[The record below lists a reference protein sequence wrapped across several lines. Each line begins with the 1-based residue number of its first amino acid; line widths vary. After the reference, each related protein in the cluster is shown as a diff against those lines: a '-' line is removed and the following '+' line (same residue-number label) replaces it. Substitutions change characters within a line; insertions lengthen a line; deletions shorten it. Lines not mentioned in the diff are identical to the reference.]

1 MAIKRIIS
9 PRLRPIAPISTM
21 EAPMAAKAFKDDFN
35 RHAKNL
41 ANQNAAYRDEN
52 GVAQLTI
59 KFLNGRV
66 ATIRLFENVA
76 DEDTDNTTVL
86 HPCSHQTL
94 KKCWG
99 TVGAAIA
106 FSVAFVFTVTND
118 DGEEVALILQR
129 CADHRH
135 LADDF
140 VNGILAQCRSEFM
153 AAGNVETE
161 LESKI
166 DNLEENLVEKIDGL
180 QSQLGEAVGLLSKLL
195 DGRP

>member
-1 MAIKRIIS
+1 
-9 PRLRPIAPISTM
+9 
-21 EAPMAAKAFKDDFN
+21 MAAKVFKDDFN

-41 ANQNAAYRDEN
+41 VNQNAAYRDEN
-52 GVAQLTI
+52 GVTQLII

-66 ATIRLFENVA
+66 ATIRLFEDVA

-86 HPCSHQTL
+86 HDCSHQTL

-106 FSVAFVFTVTND
+106 FSVAFVFPVTND
-118 DGEEVALILQR
+118 EGDEVKLILQR
-129 CADHRH
+129 CADHKH

-140 VNGILAQCRSEFM
+140 VDDILTQCKSEFR
-153 AAGNVETE
+153 AAGNVDTE
-161 LESKI
+161 LESKL
-166 DNLEENLVEKIDGL
+166 DNLEENLGDKIDGL
-180 QSQLGEAVGLLSKLL
+180 KSQLGEAVGLLSKLL